1 MFAGIKCPRLQL
13 SRSISINQTLNFCWK
28 NMLLSPVIHVIYGS
42 LWIVWLKALRK
53 PVIQTT
59 DTSLPQNTKC
69 ASVRPCLAI
78 FLYIVAWVQLVACI
92 LTFCLLASS
101 TVMQTHQI
109 TPLLLVGMALLS
121 GIFVLQIVYIRDIW
135 NSERTITDD
144 CTTADNQTYRQLA
157 YGFAVFLIVIGVAGI
172 LGLMVMYNTTK
183 DNLHPLTQ
191 HDMASLLQDK
201 IPNLSISPPARP
213 SQVIK
218 RGKRHRAKM

>member
-1 MFAGIKCPRLQL
+1 
-13 SRSISINQTLNFCWK
+13 
-28 NMLLSPVIHVIYGS
+28 MLLSPVIHVIYGS

-201 IPNLSISPPARP
+201 LSNLSISPPARP
-213 SQVIK
+213 SHVIK